1 MDMIAK
7 ALSSLPHK
15 NLITHFKQSRISH
28 KLKQRTFLLYVP
40 TGFKKTYAILSLIV
54 ISAKVAVL
62 PGAFALHKLR
72 AEMGEDRRDG
82 ILMQVKA
89 SSVNR

>member
-1 MDMIAK
+1 MEMSAE

-15 NLITHFKQSRISH
+15 NIITHFKQSRISH
-28 KLKQRTFLLYVP
+28 KLKQRTFLLYMP
-40 TGFKKTYAILSLIV
+40 TVFKKTYPILSL

-62 PGAFALHKLR
+62 PGDFALHKLR
-72 AEMGEDRRDG
+72 AEMGEGKRDG

-89 SSVNR
+89 CSVNR